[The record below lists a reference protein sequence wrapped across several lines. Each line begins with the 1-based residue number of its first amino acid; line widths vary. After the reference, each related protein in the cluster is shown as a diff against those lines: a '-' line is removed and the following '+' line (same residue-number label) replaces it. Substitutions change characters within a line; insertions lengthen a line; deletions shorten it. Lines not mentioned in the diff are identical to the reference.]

1 MSSVQQRKGK
11 CKRKTSLGRERRINV
26 IVRLFDVGRKGQHK
40 MSSFGLVCDLR
51 PGYQGEWL
59 QNIIINEK
67 WENRLGWGWGR
78 KIGFVLG

>member
-1 MSSVQQRKGK
+1 M
-11 CKRKTSLGRERRINV
+11 
-26 IVRLFDVGRKGQHK
+26 GRKGQHK

-67 WENRLGWGWGR
+67 CGKSLRLG
-78 KIGFVLG
+78 LGEKNRFCFRLIALEVMACSLVSS